1 MITATFYFGTI
12 AVLTIIAM
20 ILHYD
25 NLEKIEELKVGLDE
39 AKLRLDKLQVDID
52 NMLKNLKDMK

>member
-1 MITATFYFGTI
+1 MITATFYYGTI

-25 NLEKIEELKVGLDE
+25 NQKKINELKIGLDE
-39 AKLRLDKLQVDID
+39 AKLRLKLLKIDID
-52 NMLKNLKDMK
+52 TMWQQLKDRQ